1 MCEPIS
7 FDENGAISSNF
18 NYLLA
23 ATKLFVQWK
32 NSGCSGLTNQ
42 TFLACIQTM
51 FTIPDL
57 ALLFHQTLQLL
68 YILPGKFM
76 SHPIETRF
84 GSCRQ
89 ANGGNFYMSI
99 KQLKETENKIGTLS
113 LHQQQGILRASSLN
127 SQSHVV
133 WPSGEYL
140 DDANDEADTGIRQVT
155 EFLLT
160 SAVLHHSIT
169 S

>member
-1 MCEPIS
+1 
-7 FDENGAISSNF
+7 
-18 NYLLA
+18 
-23 ATKLFVQWK
+23 
-32 NSGCSGLTNQ
+32 
-42 TFLACIQTM
+42 
-51 FTIPDL
+51 
-57 ALLFHQTLQLL
+57 
-68 YILPGKFM
+68 M
-76 SHPIETRF
+76 SHPIKTRF

-89 ANGGNFYMSI
+89 ANGGNFYISI

-160 SAVLHHSIT
+160 SAVLRHSIT